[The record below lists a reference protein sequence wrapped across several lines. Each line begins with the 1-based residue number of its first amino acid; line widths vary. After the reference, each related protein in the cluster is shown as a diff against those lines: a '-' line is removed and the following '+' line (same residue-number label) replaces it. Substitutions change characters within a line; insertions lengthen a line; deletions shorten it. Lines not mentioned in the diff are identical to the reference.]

1 MTAVLILLVVVGV
14 GWLVAWWRLRGG
26 RALRTVT
33 VAEPSATVD
42 VVVPARDEER
52 RLPVLLEALTRQS
65 YLAQRV
71 IVVDDDSTDS
81 TAALAAAAGASVV
94 SAGPVPD
101 GSTGRSWASWQGA
114 QASTADLLVFLDA
127 DTEPG
132 PGLLRQVTAEQARLG
147 GLLVIEPLRR
157 WTRPQ
162 DATLALLDL
171 VVPGGVGVVCARRDY
186 LAVAGH
192 DMAGGLVSDA
202 EALAARFV
210 ARGMGVHRR
219 SGVGVLEVRST
230 GTGGA
235 RRLCAA
241 RRTMPRLTAAVV
253 GLWVASMIVGCGLA
267 TVAATDGAWLV
278 AALLYAIGAI
288 QLGLISGPRGP
299 LRWPIAVLYP
309 VPLLGFMVAL
319 VWATA
324 VCWRGSMPW
333 KGRRAAFGSG
343 AQ

>member
-1 MTAVLILLVVVGV
+1 MTAVLTPILLVVVGV
-14 GWLVAWWRLRGG
+14 GWLGAWWRFRRGP
-26 RALRTVT
+26 ALRTVT

-42 VVVPARDEER
+42 VVVPARDEEH

-81 TAALAAAAGASVV
+81 TAAIGAAAGASVV

-101 GSTGRSWASWQGA
+101 GSTGRAWASWRGA
-114 QASTADLLVFLDA
+114 QASNADLLVFVDA

-132 PGLLRQVTAEQARLG
+132 PGLLRQVTAEHTRLG

-157 WTRPQ
+157 WTRPW

-192 DMAGGLVSDA
+192 DAAGGLVSDG
-202 EALAARFV
+202 EALVARFV
-210 ARGMGVHRR
+210 ASGRAVYRR

-235 RRLCAA
+235 RRLGAA
-241 RRTMPRLTAAVV
+241 RRTMPGLTAAVV
-253 GLWVASMIVGCGLA
+253 ALWVASMIAGSGLA
-267 TVAATDGAWLV
+267 TVAAADGAWLDAGV
-278 AALLYAIGAI
+278 LYAVGAI
-288 QLGLISGPRGP
+288 QIGLISGPRGP

-309 VPLLGFMVAL
+309 VPLLGFIVAL
-319 VWATA
+319 VWATVA
-324 VCWRGSMPW
+324 R
-333 KGRRAAFGSG
+333 FGSVG
-343 AQ
+343 PPRTVRSRTGP

>member
-1 MTAVLILLVVVGV
+1 MSAVLILIPLVVVGV
-14 GWLVAWWRLRGG
+14 GWLVAWWRFR
-26 RALRTVT
+26 RSPALRTVT
-33 VAEPSATVD
+33 VAEPSAIVD
-42 VVVPARDEER
+42 VIVPARDEEH

-81 TAALAAAAGASVV
+81 TAAVGAAAGASVV

-101 GSTGRSWASWQGA
+101 GSTGRAWASWQGA
-114 QASTADLLVFLDA
+114 RASTADLLVFVDA

-132 PGLLRQVTAEQARLG
+132 PGLLRQVTAEHARLG
-147 GLLVIEPLRR
+147 GLLVVEPLRR

-192 DMAGGLVSDA
+192 DAAGGLAPDG

-210 ARGMGVHRR
+210 ASGMAVHRR
-219 SGVGVLEVRST
+219 SGVDVLEVRST

-235 RRLCAA
+235 RRLGAA
-241 RRTMPRLTAAVV
+241 RRTMPPPTAAVV
-253 GLWVASMIVGCGLA
+253 VLWVASMMAGCGLA
-267 TVAATDGAWLV
+267 TVAAADGAWLV
-278 AALLYAIGAI
+278 AGLLYAIGAI

-309 VPLLGFMVAL
+309 VPLLGFIAAL
-319 VWATA
+319 VWATVA
-324 VCWRGSMPW
+324 G
-333 KGRRAAFGSG
+333 FGSVG
-343 AQ
+343 PRGTVRSTTGQ